1 MGSIVRSPVPAKPM
15 HAPDGDEFPSV
26 RNQLDAMLD
35 SLKGAE
41 VIMEDSGRVEG
52 FCAVEVIGK
61 PRQFYVAPI
70 PDDEKGPAMQ
80 LWEGE
85 GKPRVIGYLPSED

>member
-1 MGSIVRSPVPAKPM
+1 
-15 HAPDGDEFPSV
+15 V

-41 VIMEDSGRVEG
+41 VIMEDSDQVEG
-52 FCAVEVIGK
+52 LCAVEVNGK
-61 PRQFYVAPI
+61 PRLFYVAPI
-70 PDDEKGPAMQ
+70 PYDEKGPAMQ

-85 GKPRVIGYLPSED
+85 GKPRVIGHLPAVE